1 MMKRATIQVI
11 VISLAIK
18 TMLCDQSFEV
28 YKEQLESV
36 IYFSKGKQDRPKIF
50 VFWIRSELFSSLCSH
65 FLMAPTKL
73 HPCASPQ
80 SIRAPAKIGIALQ
93 SRSG

>member
-18 TMLCDQSFEV
+18 TMLCDQSFEA

-36 IYFSKGKQDRPKIF
+36 IYFSKGKQDRPKFF
-50 VFWIRSELFSSLCSH
+50 VFWIHSELVVYENLS
-65 FLMAPTKL
+65 K
-73 HPCASPQ
+73 Q
-80 SIRAPAKIGIALQ
+80 
-93 SRSG
+93 